1 MRRREILG
9 LIGGAAAVAWPLV
22 ARGQRVSAI
31 KRVAILM
38 GLAETDAEG
47 QARNKAFRQRLQK
60 LGWIENTNIEFE
72 YYWNVNSNKR
82 GDELAAEV
90 MNKRVDVIFTNSPAA
105 LAAAKQATRSIPI
118 PIVFVQ
124 FTDPVEDGF
133 VASVAHPGGNITGF
147 ASSEHVMSTKWLDLL
162 RELAPR
168 TTRIGFIQ
176 NVEHPSWLRYNRIIQ
191 EVAPSFGFAAVPIGV
206 SGTSEIE
213 EGINKLS
220 LLPGGALLIL
230 PDTFNTINRKPIIA
244 SARQQGLPAIYPLTI
259 FAKEG
264 GLMSYGGDLVD
275 LFGQAASYVDRI
287 LRGDKAGDLPIQ
299 QATKFDLVLNLGTAA
314 ALGLTIP
321 SSLLA
326 RADEVIE

>member
-1 MRRREILG
+1 MRRREFIG
-9 LIGGAAAVAWPLV
+9 LVAGSAAAWPH
-22 ARGQRVSAI
+22 AAKGQRASAI

-47 QARNKAFRQRLQK
+47 QARNKALRQRLQK
-60 LGWIENTNIEFE
+60 LGWIENNNIEFE

-82 GDELAAEV
+82 GDESAAEV

-105 LAAAKQATRSIPI
+105 LAAAKQATRSI

-168 TTRIGFIQ
+168 TTRVGFIQ
-176 NVEHPSWLRYNRIIQ
+176 NVEHPSWPRYNRIIQ
-191 EVAPSFGFAAVPIGV
+191 EVAPSFGFSAVPIGV
-206 SGTSEIE
+206 SGASEIE

-259 FAKEG
+259 YAKEG
-264 GLMSYGGDLVD
+264 GLMSYGGNLVD
-275 LFGQAASYVDRI
+275 LFGQAATYVDRI

-299 QATKFDLVLNLGTAA
+299 QATKFDLVLNLRTAA
-314 ALGLTIP
+314 AIGLTIS

>member
-1 MRRREILG
+1 MKRRDLIK
-9 LIGGAAAVAWPLV
+9 LIGGAAAAWPLA
-22 ARGQRVSAI
+22 ARGQRASAI

-47 QARNKAFRQRLQK
+47 QARNEALRQRLQK
-60 LGWIENTNIEFE
+60 LGWSENNNIEFE
-72 YYWNVNSNKR
+72 YYWNVNSKKR
-82 GDELAAEV
+82 GEESAAEV

-105 LAAAKQATRSIPI
+105 LAAAKQATRSI

-168 TTRIGFIQ
+168 TTRVGFIQ
-176 NVEHPSWLRYNRIIQ
+176 NVEHPSWPRYNRIIQ

-206 SGTSEIE
+206 RSVSEIE

-244 SARQQGLPAIYPLTI
+244 SARQQGLPAIYPLTT

-275 LFGQAASYVDRI
+275 LFGQAATYVDRI
-287 LRGDKAGDLPIQ
+287 LRGDRAGDLPIQ

>member
-1 MRRREILG
+1 MKRRDLIK
-9 LIGGAAAVAWPLV
+9 LIGGAAAAWPLA
-22 ARGQRVSAI
+22 ARGQRASAI

-47 QARNKAFRQRLQK
+47 QARNKALRQRLQK
-60 LGWIENTNIEFE
+60 LGWTENNNIEFE
-72 YYWNVNSNKR
+72 YYWNVNSKKR
-82 GDELAAEV
+82 GDESAAEV

-105 LAAAKQATRSIPI
+105 LAAAKEATRSI

-168 TTRIGFIQ
+168 TTRVGFIQ
-176 NVEHPSWLRYNRIIQ
+176 NVEHPSWPRYNRIIQ

-206 SGTSEIE
+206 RSVSEIE

-275 LFGQAASYVDRI
+275 LFGQAATYVDRI
-287 LRGDKAGDLPIQ
+287 LRGDRAGDLPIQ

>member
-1 MRRREILG
+1 MRRREFILA
-9 LIGGAAAVAWPLV
+9 LGGAAAWPLA
-22 ARGQRVSAI
+22 ARGQRASAI

-47 QARNKAFRQRLQK
+47 QARNEALRQRLQK
-60 LGWIENTNIEFE
+60 LGWTENNNIEFE
-72 YYWNVNSNKR
+72 YYWNVNSKKR
-82 GDELAAEV
+82 GEESAAEV

-105 LAAAKQATRSIPI
+105 LAAAKQATRSI

-168 TTRIGFIQ
+168 TTRVGFIQ
-176 NVEHPSWLRYNRIIQ
+176 NVEHPSWPRYNRIIQ

-206 SGTSEIE
+206 RSVSEIE

-230 PDTFNTINRKPIIA
+230 PDTFNTINRKLIIA
-244 SARQQGLPAIYPLTI
+244 SARQQRLPAIYPLAI
-259 FAKEG
+259 YAKEG

-275 LFGQAASYVDRI
+275 LFGQAATYVDRI
-287 LRGDKAGDLPIQ
+287 LRGDRAGDLPIQ

-314 ALGLTIP
+314 ALGLTIS

>member
-1 MRRREILG
+1 MKRRDLIK
-9 LIGGAAAVAWPLV
+9 LIGGAAAPWPLA
-22 ARGQRVSAI
+22 ARGQRASAI

-47 QARNKAFRQRLQK
+47 QARNEALRQRLQK
-60 LGWIENTNIEFE
+60 LGWSENNNIEFE
-72 YYWNVNSNKR
+72 YYWNVNSKKR
-82 GDELAAEV
+82 GEESAAEV

-105 LAAAKQATRSIPI
+105 LAAAKQTTRSI

-168 TTRIGFIQ
+168 TTRVGFIQ
-176 NVEHPSWLRYNRIIQ
+176 NVEHPSWPRYNRIIQ

-206 SGTSEIE
+206 RSVSEIE

-244 SARQQGLPAIYPLTI
+244 SARQQGLPAIYPLTT

-275 LFGQAASYVDRI
+275 LFGQAATYVDRI

>member
-1 MRRREILG
+1 MRRREFIG
-9 LIGGAAAVAWPLV
+9 LVAGSAAAWPH
-22 ARGQRVSAI
+22 AAKGQRASAI

-47 QARNKAFRQRLQK
+47 QARNKALRQRLQK
-60 LGWIENTNIEFE
+60 LGWIENNNIEFE

-82 GDELAAEV
+82 GDESAAEV

-105 LAAAKQATRSIPI
+105 LAAAKQATRSI

-168 TTRIGFIQ
+168 TTRVGFIQ
-176 NVEHPSWLRYNRIIQ
+176 NVQHPSWPRYNRIIQ

-206 SGTSEIE
+206 SDAGEIE

-244 SARQQGLPAIYPLTI
+244 SARQQGLPAIYPLAI

-275 LFGQAASYVDRI
+275 LFGQAATYVDRI

>member
-1 MRRREILG
+1 MKRRDLIK
-9 LIGGAAAVAWPLV
+9 LIGGAAAAWPLA
-22 ARGQRVSAI
+22 ARGQRASAI

-47 QARNKAFRQRLQK
+47 QARNEALRQRLQK
-60 LGWIENTNIEFE
+60 LGWTENNNIEFE
-72 YYWNVNSNKR
+72 YHWNVNSKKR
-82 GDELAAEV
+82 GEESAAEV

-105 LAAAKQATRSIPI
+105 LAAAKQATRSI

-168 TTRIGFIQ
+168 TTRVGFIQ
-176 NVEHPSWLRYNRIIQ
+176 NVEHPSWPRYNRIIQ

-206 SGTSEIE
+206 RSVSEIE

-275 LFGQAASYVDRI
+275 LFGQAATYVDRI
-287 LRGDKAGDLPIQ
+287 LRGDRAGDLPIQ

>member
-1 MRRREILG
+1 MKRRDLIK
-9 LIGGAAAVAWPLV
+9 LIGGAAAAWPL
-22 ARGQRVSAI
+22 AAKGQRASAI

-38 GLAETDAEG
+38 GLAEADAEG
-47 QARNKAFRQRLQK
+47 QARNKALRQRLQK
-60 LGWIENTNIEFE
+60 LGWVENNNIEFE

-82 GDELAAEV
+82 GDESAAEV

-105 LAAAKQATRSIPI
+105 LAAAKQATRSI

-147 ASSEHVMSTKWLDLL
+147 ASSEHLMSTKWLDLL

-168 TTRIGFIQ
+168 TTRVGFIQ
-176 NVEHPSWLRYNRIIQ
+176 NVAHPSWPRYNRIIQ
-191 EVAPSFGFAAVPIGV
+191 EVAPSFGLAAVPIGV
-206 SGTSEIE
+206 SDASEIE

-220 LLPGGALLIL
+220 LLPGGALLVL
-230 PDTFNTINRKPIIA
+230 PDTFNTTNRKAIIA
-244 SARQQGLPAIYPLTI
+244 SARQQRLPAIYPLTI

-264 GLMSYGGDLVD
+264 GLISYGGNLVD
-275 LFGQAASYVDRI
+275 LFGQAATYVDRI

-299 QATKFDLVLNLGTAA
+299 QATKFDLVLNLRTAA
-314 ALGLTIP
+314 AIDLTIS

>member
-1 MRRREILG
+1 MQRREFITLV
-9 LIGGAAAVAWPLV
+9 GGAAASWPLA
-22 ARGQRVSAI
+22 ARGQRASAI

-47 QARNKAFRQRLQK
+47 QARNKAFRQRLQN

-118 PIVFVQ
+118 VFVQ

-168 TTRIGFIQ
+168 TTRVGFIQ

-206 SGTSEIE
+206 SGASEIE

-230 PDTFNTINRKPIIA
+230 PDTFNTINRKSIIA
-244 SARQQGLPAIYPLTI
+244 SARQQGLPAIYPLAI

-287 LRGDKAGDLPIQ
+287 LRGDKTGDLPIQ
-299 QATKFDLVLNLGTAA
+299 QATKFDLVLNLKTAA
-314 ALGLTIP
+314 AIGLTVP
-321 SSLLA
+321 PSLLA

>member
-1 MRRREILG
+1 MKRRDLFRL
-9 LIGGAAAVAWPLV
+9 LGGAAAAWPLA
-22 ARGQRVSAI
+22 ARGQRAFAI

-82 GDELAAEV
+82 GDESAAEV

-118 PIVFVQ
+118 VFVQ

-147 ASSEHVMSTKWLDLL
+147 AISEHVMSTKWLDLL
-162 RELAPR
+162 RELAPW
-168 TTRIGFIQ
+168 TTRVGFVQ

-206 SGTSEIE
+206 SSASEIE

-230 PDTFNTINRKPIIA
+230 PDTFNTINRKSIIA

-275 LFGQAASYVDRI
+275 LFGQAASYVDRV

-299 QATKFDLVLNLGTAA
+299 QATKFDLVLNLKTAA
-314 ALGLTIP
+314 AIGLTVP
-321 SSLLA
+321 PSLLA

>member
-1 MRRREILG
+1 MRRREF
-9 LIGGAAAVAWPLV
+9 IGLV
-22 ARGQRVSAI
+22 AGSAANWPHAAKGQRASAI

-47 QARNKAFRQRLQK
+47 QARNKALRQRLQK
-60 LGWIENTNIEFE
+60 LGWIENDNIGFE
-72 YYWNVNSNKR
+72 YYWNVNSSKR
-82 GDELAAEV
+82 GDESAAEV

-118 PIVFVQ
+118 VFVQ

-133 VASVAHPGGNITGF
+133 VASVARPGGNITGF
-147 ASSEHVMSTKWLDLL
+147 ASSEHVMGTKWLDLL

-168 TTRIGFIQ
+168 TTRVGFIQ
-176 NVEHPSWLRYNRIIQ
+176 NVEHPSWPRYNRIIQ
-191 EVAPSFGFAAVPIGV
+191 EVAPSFGFSAVPIGV
-206 SGTSEIE
+206 TGASEIE

-230 PDTFNTINRKPIIA
+230 PDTFNTINRKLIIA

-259 FAKEG
+259 YAKEG
-264 GLMSYGGDLVD
+264 GLMSYGGNLVD
-275 LFGQAASYVDRI
+275 LFGQAATYVDRI

-299 QATKFDLVLNLGTAA
+299 QATKFDLVLNLRTAA
-314 ALGLTIP
+314 AIGLTIS

>member
-1 MRRREILG
+1 MKRRDLIK
-9 LIGGAAAVAWPLV
+9 LIGGAAAAWPLA
-22 ARGQRVSAI
+22 ARGQRASAI

-47 QARNKAFRQRLQK
+47 QARNEALRQRLQK
-60 LGWIENTNIEFE
+60 LGWTENNNIEFE
-72 YYWNVNSNKR
+72 YYWNVNSKKR
-82 GDELAAEV
+82 GEESAAEV

-105 LAAAKQATRSIPI
+105 LAAAKQATRSI

-176 NVEHPSWLRYNRIIQ
+176 NVEHPSWPRYNRIIQ

-206 SGTSEIE
+206 RSVSEIE

-275 LFGQAASYVDRI
+275 LFGQAATYVDRI
-287 LRGDKAGDLPIQ
+287 LRGDRAGDLPIQ

>member
-1 MRRREILG
+1 MTGHPGTASAMSDVGTFETCRLTLRMSANRGEDRKGAAHSQSAAIDPTATSAVPFECASLSRYNAMGSGEAMRRREFLG
-9 LIGGAAAVAWPLV
+9 LVGGAAASWPLA
-22 ARGQRVSAI
+22 ARGQRASAI

-118 PIVFVQ
+118 VFVQ

-168 TTRIGFIQ
+168 TTRVGFIQ

-206 SGTSEIE
+206 SGASEIE

-220 LLPGGALLIL
+220 LLLFRGAL
-230 PDTFNTINRKPIIA
+230 
-244 SARQQGLPAIYPLTI
+244 S
-259 FAKEG
+259 
-264 GLMSYGGDLVD
+264 
-275 LFGQAASYVDRI
+275 
-287 LRGDKAGDLPIQ
+287 
-299 QATKFDLVLNLGTAA
+299 
-314 ALGLTIP
+314 
-321 SSLLA
+321 
-326 RADEVIE
+326 

>member
-1 MRRREILG
+1 MRRREFIG
-9 LIGGAAAVAWPLV
+9 LVAGSAAAWPH
-22 ARGQRVSAI
+22 AAKGQRASAI

-47 QARNKAFRQRLQK
+47 QARNKALRQRLQK
-60 LGWIENTNIEFE
+60 LGWIENNNIEFE

-82 GDELAAEV
+82 GDESAAEV

-105 LAAAKQATRSIPI
+105 LAAAKQATRSI

-168 TTRIGFIQ
+168 TTRVGFIQ
-176 NVEHPSWLRYNRIIQ
+176 NVEHPSWPRYNRIIQ
-191 EVAPSFGFAAVPIGV
+191 EVAPSFGFSAVPIGV
-206 SGTSEIE
+206 SGASEIE

-230 PDTFNTINRKPIIA
+230 PDTFNTINRKLIIA

-259 FAKEG
+259 YAKEG
-264 GLMSYGGDLVD
+264 GLMSYGGNLVD
-275 LFGQAASYVDRI
+275 LFGQAATYVDRI

-299 QATKFDLVLNLGTAA
+299 QATKFDLVLNLRTAA
-314 ALGLTIP
+314 AIGLTIS

>member
-1 MRRREILG
+1 MKRRDLIK
-9 LIGGAAAVAWPLV
+9 LIGGAAAAWPLA
-22 ARGQRVSAI
+22 ARGQRASAI

-47 QARNKAFRQRLQK
+47 QARNEALRQRLQK
-60 LGWIENTNIEFE
+60 LGWSENNNIEFE
-72 YYWNVNSNKR
+72 YYWNVNSKKR
-82 GDELAAEV
+82 GEESAAEV

-105 LAAAKQATRSIPI
+105 LAAAKQATRSI

-168 TTRIGFIQ
+168 TTRVGFIQ
-176 NVEHPSWLRYNRIIQ
+176 NVEHPSWPRYNRIIQ

-206 SGTSEIE
+206 RSVSEIE

-275 LFGQAASYVDRI
+275 LFGQAATYVDRI

>member
-1 MRRREILG
+1 MKRRDLIK
-9 LIGGAAAVAWPLV
+9 LIGGAAAAWPL
-22 ARGQRVSAI
+22 AAKGQRASAI

-47 QARNKAFRQRLQK
+47 QARNKALRQRLQK
-60 LGWIENTNIEFE
+60 LGWLESSNIEFD

-82 GDELAAEV
+82 GDESAAEV

-105 LAAAKQATRSIPI
+105 LAAAKQATRSI

-147 ASSEHVMSTKWLDLL
+147 ASSEHLMSTKWLDLL

-168 TTRIGFIQ
+168 TTRVGFIQ
-176 NVEHPSWLRYNRIIQ
+176 NVEHPSWPRYNRIIQ
-191 EVAPSFGFAAVPIGV
+191 EVAPSFGLAAVPIGV
-206 SGTSEIE
+206 SDASEIE

-220 LLPGGALLIL
+220 LLPGGALLVL
-230 PDTFNTINRKPIIA
+230 PDTFNTINRKAIIA
-244 SARQQGLPAIYPLTI
+244 SARQQRLPAIYPLTI

-264 GLMSYGGDLVD
+264 GLISYGGNLVD
-275 LFGQAASYVDRI
+275 LFGQAATYVDRI

-299 QATKFDLVLNLGTAA
+299 QATKFDLVLNLRTAA
-314 ALGLTIP
+314 AIGLTIS

>member
-1 MRRREILG
+1 MRRREF
-9 LIGGAAAVAWPLV
+9 IGLV
-22 ARGQRVSAI
+22 AGSAAGWPHAAKGQRASAI

-47 QARNKAFRQRLQK
+47 QARNKALRQRLQK
-60 LGWIENTNIEFE
+60 LGWIENDNIGFE
-72 YYWNVNSNKR
+72 YYWNVNSSKR
-82 GDELAAEV
+82 GDESAAEV

-118 PIVFVQ
+118 VFVQ

-133 VASVAHPGGNITGF
+133 VASVARPGGNITGF
-147 ASSEHVMSTKWLDLL
+147 ASSEHVMGTKWLDLL

-168 TTRIGFIQ
+168 TTRVGFIQ
-176 NVEHPSWLRYNRIIQ
+176 NVEHPSWPRYNRIIQ
-191 EVAPSFGFAAVPIGV
+191 EVAPSFGFSAVPIGV
-206 SGTSEIE
+206 TGASEIE

-230 PDTFNTINRKPIIA
+230 PDTFNTINRKLIIA

-259 FAKEG
+259 YAKEG
-264 GLMSYGGDLVD
+264 GLMSYGGNLVD
-275 LFGQAASYVDRI
+275 LFGQAATYVDRI

-299 QATKFDLVLNLGTAA
+299 QATKFDLVLNLRTAA
-314 ALGLTIP
+314 AIGLTIS

>member
-1 MRRREILG
+1 MRRREFILA
-9 LIGGAAAVAWPLV
+9 LGGAAAWPLA
-22 ARGQRVSAI
+22 ARGQRASAI

-47 QARNKAFRQRLQK
+47 QARNEALRQRLQK
-60 LGWIENTNIEFE
+60 LGWSENNNIEFE
-72 YYWNVNSNKR
+72 YYWNVNSKKR
-82 GDELAAEV
+82 GEESAAEV

-105 LAAAKQATRSIPI
+105 LAAAKQATRSI

-168 TTRIGFIQ
+168 TTRVGFIQ
-176 NVEHPSWLRYNRIIQ
+176 NVEHPSWPRYNRIIQ

-206 SGTSEIE
+206 RSVSEIE

-244 SARQQGLPAIYPLTI
+244 SARQQGLPAIYPLTT

-275 LFGQAASYVDRI
+275 LFGQAATYVDRI
-287 LRGDKAGDLPIQ
+287 LRGDRAGDLPIQ

>member
-1 MRRREILG
+1 MKRRDLIK
-9 LIGGAAAVAWPLV
+9 LIGGAAAAWPL
-22 ARGQRVSAI
+22 AAKGQRASAI

-38 GLAETDAEG
+38 GLAEADAEG
-47 QARNKAFRQRLQK
+47 QARNKALRQRLQK
-60 LGWIENTNIEFE
+60 LGWIENNNIEFE

-82 GDELAAEV
+82 GDESAAEV

-105 LAAAKQATRSIPI
+105 LAAAKQATRSI

-147 ASSEHVMSTKWLDLL
+147 ASSEHLMSTKWLDLL
-162 RELAPR
+162 RELVPR
-168 TTRIGFIQ
+168 TTRVGFIQ
-176 NVEHPSWLRYNRIIQ
+176 NVEHPSWPRYNRIIQ
-191 EVAPSFGFAAVPIGV
+191 EVAPSFGLAAVPIGV
-206 SGTSEIE
+206 SDASEIE

-220 LLPGGALLIL
+220 LLPGGALLVL
-230 PDTFNTINRKPIIA
+230 PDTFNTINRKAIIA
-244 SARQQGLPAIYPLTI
+244 SARQQRLPAIYPLTI

-264 GLMSYGGDLVD
+264 GLISYGGNLVD
-275 LFGQAASYVDRI
+275 LFGQAATYVDRI

-299 QATKFDLVLNLGTAA
+299 QATKFDLVLNLRTAA
-314 ALGLTIP
+314 AIGLTIS

>member
-1 MRRREILG
+1 MKRRDLIK
-9 LIGGAAAVAWPLV
+9 LIGGAAAAWPLA
-22 ARGQRVSAI
+22 ARGQRASAI

-47 QARNKAFRQRLQK
+47 QARNEALRQRLQK
-60 LGWIENTNIEFE
+60 LGWSENNNIEFE
-72 YYWNVNSNKR
+72 YYWNVNSKKR
-82 GDELAAEV
+82 GEESAAEV

-105 LAAAKQATRSIPI
+105 LAAAKQATRSI

-168 TTRIGFIQ
+168 TTRVGFIQ
-176 NVEHPSWLRYNRIIQ
+176 NVEHPSWPRYNRIIQ
-191 EVAPSFGFAAVPIGV
+191 EVAPSFGFSAVPIGISDA
-206 SGTSEIE
+206 SGIE

-287 LRGDKAGDLPIQ
+287 LRGDKAGELPIQ

>member
-1 MRRREILG
+1 MKRRDLIK
-9 LIGGAAAVAWPLV
+9 LIGGAAAAWPLA
-22 ARGQRVSAI
+22 ARGQRASAI

-47 QARNKAFRQRLQK
+47 QARNEALRQRLQK
-60 LGWIENTNIEFE
+60 LGWSENNNIEFE
-72 YYWNVNSNKR
+72 YYWNVNSKKR
-82 GDELAAEV
+82 GEESAAEV

-105 LAAAKQATRSIPI
+105 LAAAKQATRSI

-168 TTRIGFIQ
+168 TTRVGFIQ

-206 SGTSEIE
+206 RSVSEIE

-244 SARQQGLPAIYPLTI
+244 SARQQGLPAIYPLTT

-275 LFGQAASYVDRI
+275 LFGQAATYVDRI

>member
-1 MRRREILG
+1 MRRREFITLV
-9 LIGGAAAVAWPLV
+9 GGAAAAWPL
-22 ARGQRVSAI
+22 AAKGQRASAI

-47 QARNKAFRQRLQK
+47 QARNKALRQRLQN
-60 LGWIENTNIEFE
+60 LGWIENKNIEFE
-72 YYWNVNSNKR
+72 YYWNVNSSKR
-82 GDELAAEV
+82 GDESAVEV
-90 MNKRVDVIFTNSPAA
+90 MNKRADVIFTNSPAA
-105 LAAAKQATRSIPI
+105 LAAVKRATRFIPV
-118 PIVFVQ
+118 VFVQ

-162 RELAPR
+162 RELSPR
-168 TTRIGFIQ
+168 ATRVGFIQ

-191 EVAPSFGFAAVPIGV
+191 EVAPSFGLAAVPIGL
-206 SGTSEIE
+206 SGASEIE
-213 EGINKLS
+213 EEIGKLS

-230 PDTFNTINRKPIIA
+230 PDTFNTINRKSIIA
-244 SARQQGLPAIYPLTI
+244 SARQQRLPAIYPLTI
-259 FAKEG
+259 FAKDG
-264 GLMSYGGDLVD
+264 GLVSYGGNLAD
-275 LFGQAASYVDRI
+275 LFGQAATYLDRI

-299 QATKFDLVLNLGTAA
+299 QATKFDLVLNLKTATA
-314 ALGLTIP
+314 IGLTIP